1 MNLLIYYVSI
11 CISIFMGLPL
21 IGSFTK
27 EPIIQ
32 KLVFLS
38 AMFVVHFVFYIIN
51 NITTKKENR
60 KKPVEMLNKSTLN
73 SFILLFGLLLY
84 YDLDDS
90 ESLISL
96 LPNIKNV
103 YSKKWFIILSIITPS
118 IIFNL
123 SKLLFVSV

>member
-1 MNLLIYYVSI
+1 
-11 CISIFMGLPL
+11 MGLPL